1 MTDLNKAVQ
10 IKPDYFLIYY
20 YRASIHFKRGNYRM
34 AIDDFNKAIELNPN
48 DADSYVER
56 ALAFDKINETAKA
69 G

>member
-1 MTDLNKAVQ
+1 
-10 IKPDYFLIYY
+10 
-20 YRASIHFKRGNYRM
+20 M